1 LSGLHRG
8 VTPYVLLSKKVADEI
23 RQARHDRLPKETGG
37 FLIGLRRGPHVE
49 ITDLTHQ
56 GTGDYASRTSFERRD
71 PKHRKKILASWR
83 ASGST
88 ESLVGDW
95 HSHPYG
101 APEPSATDRKA
112 WKTLAQAVGRPVI
125 GLIEAGLTMPGIF
138 LAVRRGL
145 RFGVRLEM
153 VEEGHDYFLFAE
165 EH

>member
-1 LSGLHRG
+1 MSGLRHG

-23 RQARHDRLPKETGG
+23 RLARQVRLPKETGG
-37 FLIGLRRGPHVE
+37 FLIGLRRGPHIE

-56 GTGDYASRTSFERRD
+56 GTGDYASHTSFERRD
-71 PKHRKKILASWR
+71 PRYRKKILASWR

-125 GLIEAGLTMPGIF
+125 GVIEAASSTPGVF
-138 LAVRRGL
+138 LAVRRGV

-153 VEEGHDYFLFAE
+153 VEEGQDYFLFAE
-165 EH
+165 GR

>member
-1 LSGLHRG
+1 M
-8 VTPYVLLSKKVADEI
+8 TPYVLLSKKVADEI
-23 RQARHDRLPKETGG
+23 RLARQVRLPKETGG
-37 FLIGLRRGPHVE
+37 FLIGLRRGPHIE

-56 GTGDYASRTSFERRD
+56 GTGDYASHTSFERRD
-71 PKHRKKILASWR
+71 PRHRKKILASWR

-95 HSHPYG
+95 HSHPCG

-125 GLIEAGLTMPGIF
+125 GVIEAASSTPGVF
-138 LAVRRGL
+138 LAVRRGI

-153 VEEGHDYFLFAE
+153 VEEGQDYFLFAE
-165 EH
+165 GR

>member
-1 LSGLHRG
+1 MSGLLHG

-23 RQARHDRLPKETGG
+23 RLARQVRLPKETGG
-37 FLIGLRRGPHVE
+37 FLIGLRRGPHIE

-56 GTGDYASRTSFERRD
+56 GTGDYASHTSFERRD
-71 PKHRKKILASWR
+71 PRHRKKILASWR

-95 HSHPYG
+95 HSHPCG

-125 GLIEAGLTMPGIF
+125 GVIEAASSTPGVF
-138 LAVRRGL
+138 LAVRRGI

-153 VEEGHDYFLFAE
+153 VEEGQDYFLFAE
-165 EH
+165 GR